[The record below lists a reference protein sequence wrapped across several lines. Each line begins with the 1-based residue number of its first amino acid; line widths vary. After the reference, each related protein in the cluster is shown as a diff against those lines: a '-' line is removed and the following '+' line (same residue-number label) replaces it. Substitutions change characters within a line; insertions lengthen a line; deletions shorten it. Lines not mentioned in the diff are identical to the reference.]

1 MYAADEAAWSGL
13 LAQGLMGQRGAWMM
27 YLVGLVYGRHFPLLH
42 AGSQEDLSKA
52 ALSQPLA
59 DFVDRHA
66 GVVHLQHD
74 AAPSLETG
82 MHCSMSAR
90 RSLSHQR
97 STLLCSSLQTSRRH
111 QTHNGESLRVSGG
124 GHLQSC
130 NRKGYLCKHVQRH
143 TSAGTGGSSTS
154 LSTTSSSS
162 SSSVVSSSSSSS
174 SSRVFHL
181 VLVPVIG

>member
-1 MYAADEAAWSGL
+1 
-13 LAQGLMGQRGAWMM
+13 M
-27 YLVGLVYGRHFPLLH
+27 YLIGLVYWRHFPLLH

-74 AAPSLETG
+74 AAASLEAG

-90 RSLSHQR
+90 RNLSPQG
-97 STLLCSSLQTSRRH
+97 STLLCCSLQTSRRH
-111 QTHNGESLRVSGG
+111 QTHTDESLCISGG

-130 NRKGYLCKHVQRH
+130 GRKGYLCMHVQRR

-154 LSTTSSSS
+154 CSTTSSSS
-162 SSSVVSSSSSSS
+162 SSPSYSTWSWSLKLARTFVGVPMHSSLPAAGLAMM
-174 SSRVFHL
+174 RKDR
-181 VLVPVIG
+181 